1 MSKSL
6 LIGALCLLGGFG
18 AGFAVGRGSGAAPQP
33 SPPVASSRPAG
44 LPTEEGVLRGRV
56 AEVIQVPQYTY
67 LRLETGEWAAV
78 SSAPSLSA
86 GQEVVVNLENEMK
99 DFSSPSLGRTFA
111 SVWFGSLQG
120 SGSRR
125 VAAELQ
131 GALKAV
137 DSSGALSLRVAD
149 VYAERAVLAGKRV
162 RVKGTVDRVNFV
174 QGLHYVHLKDG
185 SGDSTDKTDDLLCIA
200 SVEVTKGSAV
210 SMEGVVAIDK
220 NVGMGVNAVVL
231 DNATEVK

>member
-1 MSKSL
+1 MSKL
-6 LIGALCLLGGFG
+6 VLIGVLCLLAGFG
-18 AGFAVGRGSGAAPQP
+18 AGFAVGRGSTPQP
-33 SPPVASSRPAG
+33 PSSSAALSESPPTG
-44 LPTEEGVLRGRV
+44 GGVLSGRV

-78 SSAPSLSA
+78 SSAPSLST
-86 GQEVVVNLENEMK
+86 GQQVVLNLENEMK
-99 DFSSPSLGRTFA
+99 NFSSPSLGRTFA

-120 SGSRR
+120 AGSRQ

-137 DSSGALSLRVAD
+137 DSSGALTLRVAD

-185 SGDSTDKTDDLLCIA
+185 TGASAEKTDDLLCIA
-200 SVEVTKGSAV
+200 SAEVAKGAVV
-210 SMEGVVAIDK
+210 SMEGVVAVDK

-231 DNATEVK
+231 EGATEVK